1 MNREF
6 LEGLGL
12 EKETID
18 KIMAEYGKSINSY
31 KEKAGQIDVLQ
42 NQIDDYKQQLKE
54 RDKQLE
60 DLKAKAAGNEDL
72 QTQIQV
78 LQDQNKQLQ
87 QEYEA
92 KIQQQQFDFALES
105 ALRDAKA
112 KNPKAVRALLDT
124 EAIKFVD
131 GKLVGLEEQLK
142 ALKETDDYLFVPD
155 GLRGKTPPGA
165 QNPTGNNK
173 PNPFSKEHLNLTE
186 QGRLIRENP
195 EQAKQLIIQAGGNPT
210 LYGL

>member
-1 MNREF
+1 MTKEQ
-6 LEGLGL
+6 LIALGL
-12 EKETID
+12 TEEQAD
-18 KIMAEYGKSINSY
+18 KVIAGFGTMIPKSRFDDINEA
-31 KEKAGQIDVLQ
+31 KKQLEQQIKD
-42 NQIDDYKQQLKE
+42 
-54 RDKQLE
+54 RDTQLE
-60 DLKAKAAGNEDL
+60 DLKAKATGNDELKAQIEEL
-72 QTQIQV
+72 QAKNQQIQE
-78 LQDQNKQLQ
+78 
-87 QEYEA
+87 EYET
-92 KIQQQQFDFALES
+92 KIQKQQFDFALES